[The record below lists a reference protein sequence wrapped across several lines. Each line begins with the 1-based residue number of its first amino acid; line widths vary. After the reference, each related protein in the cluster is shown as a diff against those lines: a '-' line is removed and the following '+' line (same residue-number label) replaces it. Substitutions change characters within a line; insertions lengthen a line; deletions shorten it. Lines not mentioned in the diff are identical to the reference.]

1 MAWKPKSIAPIVSWP
16 WADRK
21 SDELLAGAG
30 LMDWLLFAV
39 LAVGIV
45 TLAVA
50 LAASDFGEATR
61 LFY

>member
-1 MAWKPKSIAPIVSWP
+1 MAWKPKSLAPIVSWP

-21 SDELLAGAG
+21 ADELLAGAG
-30 LMDWLLFAV
+30 LLDWLLFAL

-50 LAASDFGEATR
+50 LASSDLGATPQM
-61 LFY
+61 F